1 MSVSGT
7 AAMAVVRDA
16 AKAVGEDVMK
26 AEVGKAPPESNES
39 ASWLDVLTQLIPTG
53 VIAGYSAILTLLV
66 GGIETASADDLEPD
80 RLLIWRIPLWFVFI
94 ALTFFLT
101 MRSYKEKSAKS
112 GSAPRRAIPVEAW
125 LSTGA
130 FAAWGAAAP
139 GTWVLDLDS
148 MLDASA
154 GVRSAVPLGIAVIA
168 ALVLSGFSKSLQE
181 KLPPPN

>member
-16 AKAVGEDVMK
+16 ATAVGEDVMK
-26 AEVGKAPPESNES
+26 AEVGKAPPASNES

-53 VIAGYSAILTLLV
+53 VIAGYSAILTLLL
-66 GGIETASADDLEPD
+66 GGIEAASADELEPD

-101 MRSYKEKSAKS
+101 LRSYKAKS
-112 GSAPRRAIPVEAW
+112 GTKPRRAIPVEAW

-130 FAAWGAAAP
+130 FAAWGTAAP
-139 GTWVLDLDS
+139 GTWVLDLDG

-168 ALVLSGFSKSLQE
+168 ALVLSGFSKTLQE
-181 KLPPPN
+181 KLAPPP